1 MEAALRM
8 AYSVVN
14 GIEPPDLLMQYQP
27 VRGLEQVKESVVS
40 LGGRDVRTAV
50 VYGTRAAEQLIA
62 TGAVDDYDFVEV
74 MTCPGGCIGGG

>member
-27 VRGLEQVKESVVS
+27 VRAGTGEGICGILAAAMCVPRLLMRHQ
-40 LGGRDVRTAV
+40 GRTADCNRSC
-50 VYGTRAAEQLIA
+50 G
-62 TGAVDDYDFVEV
+62 
-74 MTCPGGCIGGG
+74 